1 MAPGQPRGRWSL
13 TSSLDPLLASKS
25 PTVTLAFPATTPPS
39 THVEPPAR
47 LFQELLTRQLALPL
61 YFAANFEPKCRTF
74 PSVHVTWH
82 LLDLTLRS
90 AGGLSARCP
99 SWLCLWI
106 WLVGVSGSS
115 SKWTRRPGWEQSP
128 GVHRCRPSRPVS
140 MVTGPP
146 WAPLFSQLDGL
157 SSVGLPC
164 GCWCLTCPSLPLSP
178 SLSLSLLVIVALL
191 SSSVSPLAPS
201 PSSPPFLL
209 HLLSYVDGQG
219 HSHRDFFSPAP
230 KGVFG
235 SAPGHSKGDAQSPRA
250 GLGAGGL
257 GLLSHLLSRLG
268 RPRPPQCPAA
278 LVPSVDTEPS

>member
-1 MAPGQPRGRWSL
+1 MRGVPPGCVCGSGWLVFQV
-13 TSSLDPLLASKS
+13 PL
-25 PTVTLAFPATTPPS
+25 PS
-39 THVEPPAR
+39 GP
-47 LFQELLTRQLALPL
+47 
-61 YFAANFEPKCRTF
+61 
-74 PSVHVTWH
+74 
-82 LLDLTLRS
+82 
-90 AGGLSARCP
+90 GGLGGNRALGYTAADLLGQYP
-99 SWLCLWI
+99 L
-106 WLVGVSGSS
+106 
-115 SKWTRRPGWEQSP
+115 T
-128 GVHRCRPSRPVS
+128 
-140 MVTGPP
+140 MGPP

-191 SSSVSPLAPS
+191 SSSSVSPLPPS

-219 HSHRDFFSPAP
+219 HSHRGFFSPAP